1 VVSSNGQMMMRME
14 EVVDLD
20 LDLGLDHQDEVV
32 VGAEERTSV
41 DLLLAVSFPSSPRL
55 DGLENEADR

>member
-1 VVSSNGQMMMRME
+1 MMMRME